1 MLIFTD
7 GTAQDNPGLTRSK
20 QGLKSV
26 PIKKVKTI
34 SSRGASFEGE
44 LEAICMG
51 TEYAKDNPSSS
62 NNNCHIYTD
71 SQAAIKA
78 IIGQSREN
86 YHDNTIRNIRENLMN
101 ICQMVDG
108 TKLVYCPA
116 HKGMPENET
125 STSKV

>member
-7 GTAQDNPGLTRSK
+7 ETAQDNPGLTRSK
-20 QGLKSV
+20 QGLKNV

-44 LEAICMG
+44 LEAIYMG

-78 IIGQSREN
+78 IIGQSRES
-86 YHDNTIRNIRENLMN
+86 YHNTINIRENLMN
-101 ICQMVDG
+101 ICQTVDE

-116 HKGMPENET
+116 HKGMAENET
-125 STSKV
+125 SASKV

>member
-7 GTAQDNPGLTRSK
+7 GSAQDNLGLTRSK

-34 SSRGASFEGE
+34 SRGASFEGE
-44 LEAICMG
+44 LEAIFMG
-51 TEYAKDNPSSS
+51 TEYIKDNPGSSS
-62 NNNCHIYTD
+62 NNCHIYTD

-78 IIGQSREN
+78 IIGQSRES
-86 YHDNTIRNIRENLMN
+86 YHNTIRNIRENLMN
-101 ICQMVDG
+101 ICQTVDE

-116 HKGMPENET
+116 HKGMAENET
-125 STSKV
+125 SASKV